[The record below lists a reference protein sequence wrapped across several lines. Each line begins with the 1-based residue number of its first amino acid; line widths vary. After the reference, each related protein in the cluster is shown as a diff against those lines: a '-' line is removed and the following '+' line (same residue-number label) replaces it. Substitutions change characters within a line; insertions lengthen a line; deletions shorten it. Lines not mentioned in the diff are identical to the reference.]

1 MLWLCGVSCPDRS
14 QTHRRSCLR
23 GIRDIVIFV
32 SEECEGEDRT
42 MASNSRSQSRASLS
56 ALSVDELF
64 LRLEKD
70 VSGVRSLTTK
80 IEQVLDEGDRTLGM
94 SREELCDHVR
104 LHRTLL
110 ANLREQRNSLSDVE
124 RVMSKRQASC
134 LRKQPKARLVKRHPE
149 LALPGNES
157 ELNLLRKGLPP
168 ANDMLDTCD
177 KLREFLDMSI
187 NDVCEKRVVELGLH
201 APSVWLE
208 KEGEV
213 ELCNRPG
220 FEGIEEVSSEGGAV
234 RRGGRVFTKGT
245 QVVPMRLALVNS
257 NKKSGD
263 AVEKTTDQDIAELAD
278 TVGDTVAEDELA
290 DRRGEVSTVDMGIQ
304 TVKFDCG
311 HQRLCVD
318 CGRIL
323 APGSSGCAG
332 RPPVICKSGC
342 HIRFCLP
349 ANSHKES
356 TPARAPSI
364 DNGSLHHHGPTH
376 SHGPSHDH
384 GSSQEHKS
392 STDDNGSRDQPSL
405 TQQGELNEPISSS
418 DASFPPDINSSNK
431 NEEQPMVNGSSE
443 VRELS
448 EAPKPESDRSSSR
461 SSSPTP
467 SGDTAGDDTA
477 RNDPHGE
484 LSASMSDV
492 SSSQLLQKDNG
503 AGQSRDGEM
512 MHATDDI
519 HPTDKVK
526 GDCDSVRQESSPES
540 HNRDQVQGSTL
551 VVNDECHD
559 DEDASTSPR
568 QQGHEQDRISRPDTG
583 ESIKDTSNPETSRT
597 GDSVIN
603 PPHVCGKNNDFGT
616 TMSVIDK
623 EADTMLVEDYTTA
636 KKLSAALEAKRVTC
650 DDSGDHSQHT
660 SVECG
665 EEVTG
670 KADEVT
676 TPTLPEVATTD
687 RSTTACST
695 ATKDTTSG
703 DVATGTN
710 MLTTACTPTATG
722 ASTDQPDLS
731 TTTQPEQMATL
742 SKTAGALTTGCSTLS
757 TAVGAATTALATTGL
772 STTDCTST
780 TTGKLTTGRASEAA
794 CHLALADTSTRA
806 GTLKTSDRST
816 TAGSSTTTSPSG
828 RADTLATDGPPQMA
842 SASTTAVP
850 STLACALASDTG
862 SPSTTADPSTAASSE
877 ALSTADMPAT
887 DTRTAIDSLPS
898 LVGHPLDEESAE
910 PCTSPTNESS
920 STPMNRT
927 SFEGPL
933 DGSQPTAAS
942 DELHQMTSQAE
953 RQQPVSSDVPQQTAP
968 PSEMLQAAPV
978 MGENAEET
986 PSPIQDCFQDSKHAS
1001 SSPTK
1006 DAAPPSETSQA
1017 APALDEKAGETPSPI
1032 QDCSQDSGHAPS
1044 SPAKDAACSAD
1055 VTSTVK
1061 DSLSMPREM
1070 VLPFP
1075 ASHVVEQRRS
1085 AALIPRANML
1095 KALEQVSKGVPFNC
1109 PEEAA
1114 AFIKTSLENIAQHY
1128 AHPVTITDIMRDADF
1143 LRSMQGSVI
1152 PEPSISAVY
1161 HDDQLVIPESPD
1173 DYANMEVGNKILR
1186 ARVMRRKCVVRLD
1199 TQKFLSSFLCKPS
1212 EIEKAA
1218 ETGETE
1224 AKTPAL

>member
-1 MLWLCGVSCPDRS
+1 MRDSGVDLLGKGICAVASCPDRS

-23 GIRDIVIFV
+23 GIRDIVVFV

-42 MASNSRSQSRASLS
+42 MASNSRSLSRASLS

-80 IEQVLDEGDRTLGM
+80 IEQVLDEGDRTPGM

-278 TVGDTVAEDELA
+278 AVGDTVAEDELA
-290 DRRGEVSTVDMGIQ
+290 NRRGEVLTVDMGIQ

-356 TPARAPSI
+356 TLARAPSI
-364 DNGSLHHHGPTH
+364 DNGSSHHHGPTH

-392 STDDNGSRDQPSL
+392 STDDNGSRDQPSR
-405 TQQGELNEPISSS
+405 TQQGESNEPISSS

-431 NEEQPMVNGSSE
+431 NEEQPMVNGSSD

-467 SGDTAGDDTA
+467 SGDTAGDDAT
-477 RNDPHGE
+477 RNEPHGE
-484 LSASMSDV
+484 FSASISDV

-512 MHATDDI
+512 MRATDDI
-519 HPTDKVK
+519 RPTDKVK

-551 VVNDECHD
+551 VVNDKCHD

-568 QQGHEQDRISRPDTG
+568 QQRHEQDRISRPNTG
-583 ESIKDTSNPETSRT
+583 ESIKDTPNPETSRT

-616 TMSVIDK
+616 TMSVVDK
-623 EADTMLVEDYTTA
+623 EADTVLVEDYTTA

-650 DDSGDHSQHT
+650 DDTDDYSQHT

-665 EEVTG
+665 EEVTV

-676 TPTLPEVATTD
+676 TRTLPEVPTTD
-687 RSTTACST
+687 RSTTTCST
-695 ATKDTTSG
+695 ATTDTTSG
-703 DVATGTN
+703 DVATGMS

-722 ASTDQPDLS
+722 ALTDQPDLS
-731 TTTQPEQMATL
+731 TTTRPEQMATL
-742 SKTAGALTTGCSTLS
+742 SKTAGALTTGRSTLS
-757 TAVGAATTALATTGL
+757 TAVEAATTALTTTGL
-772 STTDCTST
+772 STTDFTST
-780 TTGKLTTGRASEAA
+780 TTGKGTTGSASAAA
-794 CHLALADTSTRA
+794 CPLALADTFTQA
-806 GTLKTSDRST
+806 DTFTTSDRST
-816 TAGSSTTTSPSG
+816 TTGLSTTTSSG

-850 STLACALASDTG
+850 LTLAGAPATG
-862 SPSTTADPSTAASSE
+862 TASPSITADPSTAALTD
-877 ALSTADMPAT
+877 ALLTADMPAT
-887 DTRTAIDSLPS
+887 DTRTATDSLPS
-898 LVGHPLDEESAE
+898 LVGHP
-910 PCTSPTNESS
+910 P
-920 STPMNRT
+920 
-927 SFEGPL
+927 F

-968 PSEMLQAAPV
+968 PSEASQAAPAG
-978 MGENAEET
+978 GEKAEET
-986 PSPIQDCFQDSKHAS
+986 PSPIQDCFQDSKQPP

-1006 DAAPPSETSQA
+1006 DAAPPSETPQA

-1032 QDCSQDSGHAPS
+1032 QDCSQDSEHAPS
-1044 SPAKDAACSAD
+1044 RPDKDAACSAD

-1128 AHPVTITDIMRDADF
+1128 SHPVTITDIMRDADF

-1212 EIEKAA
+1212 EIEK
-1218 ETGETE
+1218 TGETVETE
-1224 AKTPAL
+1224 AEKPAL